1 MDGPD
6 LFVASLDGDS
16 LTEIDAS
23 AGTLSR
29 SRVLS
34 GPAYGFESPAA
45 LTLAGNDLFVA
56 NSAGGSVTE
65 LLA

>member
-29 SRVLS
+29 LLS